1 MLSSAMGGAS
11 VISAAASS
19 YSPGGGS
26 SRYAPFNTDNA
37 DACGAPKRRQ
47 AWAAEDTQGADEPN
61 GKRPET
67 ATAKTALDSV
77 SDMHAKMGTAT
88 RQEATTAAAF
98 VVLARASGEL
108 ESEVMELRIELA
120 DSRNEIA
127 KLRAVQ
133 QSRTRMVV
141 ARRLREAQEAAVFD
155 VSNKSAWDST
165 ILKDRKAKER
175 GPSAACVR
183 PSRGSARRRRPWGGG
198 DVVTASPSKRHV
210 LFRALVGPPSP
221 RPTHKHHTHTH
232 TQTPHAERMPARL
245 ERSAE
250 VRRVQFTAV

>member
-1 MLSSAMGGAS
+1 MGGAS

-108 ESEVMELRIELA
+108 ESEVIELSIELA

-175 GPSAACVR
+175 ALSGLRAAI
-183 PSRGSARRRRPWGGG
+183 ARVCSSPKTVGGG

-210 LFRALVGPPSP
+210 FFRALVGPL
-221 RPTHKHHTHTH
+221 PTPHTQAPHTHTN
-232 TQTPHAERMPARL
+232 TTR
-245 ERSAE
+245 
-250 VRRVQFTAV
+250 